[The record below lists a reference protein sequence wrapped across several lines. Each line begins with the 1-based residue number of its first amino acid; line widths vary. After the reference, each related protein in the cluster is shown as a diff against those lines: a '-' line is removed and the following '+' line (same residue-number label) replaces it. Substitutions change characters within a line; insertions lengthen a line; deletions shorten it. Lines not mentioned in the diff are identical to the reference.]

1 MNELKGNTKRIILVP
16 SILIIIATI
25 FVIGCGSSD
34 APEPAATAAAPA
46 ATEAMAATQ
55 APAPTQAPAAT
66 QAPASTQA
74 PATRAPTAQ
83 PQPTA
88 EPAGAMVHPGTVTVL
103 NTVWGPELFTTWA
116 WGEVMGYNRQLHSY
130 WMIGSRDVEILPG
143 VATKW
148 EVAPNGLTWDF
159 TIRKGVKF
167 HHGEE
172 ITIDDA
178 VFTFNSTYGEQA
190 KVDGGA
196 NVLTIARGTEKIEAV
211 SPETVRLT
219 HSQPFA
225 YMPFILTDMATN
237 NNGALLPKAYFEEVG
252 RDGYDAAP
260 IGAGPFQYV
269 RHTFNDEMV
278 FERFDD
284 YWNPERSPNF
294 TTLHMRLVPEAST
307 RVSALIA
314 GQADIVDANL
324 QVKKQIEDSDN
335 RVVISKEA
343 AYMWL
348 FIPGCEDVT
357 LPCNKKAFRQA
368 MDYAVDKQLIVDQL
382 YGPDVAEV
390 KGFSFVFPSSLGYS
404 PGLDPFPYDPEKAR
418 DLLAEAGYPN
428 GEGLP
433 KQVINTWVA
442 GDVPFLPEQARLI
455 AQFWKDNLGIEA
467 EVNVGDEVA
476 TRERWMGGQL
486 AGQFVLRPNESRWD
500 TTGGMLALYGDF
512 TRGTH
517 LSAKREDIK
526 QIALDA
532 AKVVDP
538 SKRQEVMADAWMLLR
553 EEHYEWTTGITH
565 NLWGVGPRIGGWEPW
580 PLVAYLTGVWTI
592 NINE

>member
-1 MNELKGNTKRIILVP
+1 
-16 SILIIIATI
+16 
-25 FVIGCGSSD
+25 
-34 APEPAATAAAPA
+34 
-46 ATEAMAATQ
+46 
-55 APAPTQAPAAT
+55 
-66 QAPASTQA
+66 
-74 PATRAPTAQ
+74 
-83 PQPTA
+83 
-88 EPAGAMVHPGTVTVL
+88 
-103 NTVWGPELFTTWA
+103 
-116 WGEVMGYNRQLHSY
+116 
-130 WMIGSRDVEILPG
+130 
-143 VATKW
+143 
-148 EVAPNGLTWDF
+148 
-159 TIRKGVKF
+159 
-167 HHGEE
+167 
-172 ITIDDA
+172 
-178 VFTFNSTYGEQA
+178 
-190 KVDGGA
+190 
-196 NVLTIARGTEKIEAV
+196 
-211 SPETVRLT
+211 
-219 HSQPFA
+219 
-225 YMPFILTDMATN
+225 
-237 NNGALLPKAYFEEVG
+237 
-252 RDGYDAAP
+252 
-260 IGAGPFQYV
+260 
-269 RHTFNDEMV
+269 
-278 FERFDD
+278 
-284 YWNPERSPNF
+284 
-294 TTLHMRLVPEAST
+294 
-307 RVSALIA
+307 
-314 GQADIVDANL
+314 
-324 QVKKQIEDSDN
+324 
-335 RVVISKEA
+335 
-343 AYMWL
+343 MWL

-467 EVNVGDEVA
+467 EANVGDEVA

-512 TRGTH
+512 TRGAH

-526 QIALDA
+526 QIVLEA

-565 NLWGVGPRIGGWEPW
+565 NLWGVGPRIEGWEPW